1 MKDSIKV
8 DFARNSELAK
18 KIFHLLVLEFS
29 QRNLLN
35 INDIQLNTDQADI
48 IIELN
53 SSNLKDIKKIIKNIL
68 MDFLKND
75 TSLFSHEISEF
86 ENIIIVAKKIELEQL
101 TQFLSCEICGYKT
114 IYEEELFTHRYT
126 HAGL

>member
-75 TSLFSHEISEF
+75 TSLFSYEISEF

-126 HAGL
+126 HAGV

>member
-1 MKDSIKV
+1 MQ
-8 DFARNSELAK
+8 
-18 KIFHLLVLEFS
+18 FS

-48 IIELN
+48 IIDLN

-68 MDFLKND
+68 MNFLKND
-75 TSLFSHEISEF
+75 TSLFSYEISEF

>member
-1 MKDSIKV
+1 MQ
-8 DFARNSELAK
+8 
-18 KIFHLLVLEFS
+18 FS

>member
-18 KIFHLLVLEFS
+18 KIFHFLVLEVR

-35 INDIQLNTDQADI
+35 VNDIQLNTDQADI
-48 IIELN
+48 IIDLN
-53 SSNLKDIKKIIKNIL
+53 ASDLKDIKKIIKSIL
-68 MDFLKND
+68 IDFFKND
-75 TSLFSHEISEF
+75 TSLFSYEISEF
-86 ENIIIVAKKIELEQL
+86 ENIIIVAKKIELEKL

-114 IYEEELFTHRYT
+114 VYEEELFTHRYT